1 MYQFVHIYMGSCDNT
16 KFKKIMVYTYDM
28 TSCVCIYIYY
38 DYIHMFCH
46 ATLYRRF
53 HIICTASCQSSGCK
67 IANLAAL
74 AFSFERID
82 LNAASPTFLG
92 KRFPNPMVYLKS
104 EHEDK
109 SSYY

>member
-1 MYQFVHIYMGSCDNT
+1 MCINLCISTWVRAIRRSLKNNSVYILYD
-16 KFKKIMVYTYDM
+16 IMCVY
-28 TSCVCIYIYY
+28 ILL
-38 DYIHMFCH
+38 HMFCH

-53 HIICTASCQSSGCK
+53 PIICTASCQSSGCK

-109 SSYY
+109 SSYD